1 MGEIAAL
8 ANAVVWALTGVVTK
22 GLGKKVSPIQIV
34 AFQSWIALALFGL
47 IGLLFSQVDELFR
60 APLRSVLLLA
70 AGAFINTIG
79 SIIFWMAIARGK
91 VSSVYPTTQS
101 VFILVSMLA
110 AWLLLGDTPR
120 AGVVFGAA
128 LIIGGVLLLN
138 RQAPDGKFGKRQQN
152 DYIAISLAVATSLL
166 WAGGFITT
174 VVGLED
180 TRPLPAAMIRILVPS
195 ALFLVLSMLVPS
207 TRINRVFKGNEIR
220 LTVSALLFAFSALSF
235 VFALGNASPGVVVL
249 LINTSPMF
257 AVIFAVIAL
266 GERLTLHVILG
277 SVCSLLGIFAVL
289 AFR

>member
-1 MGEIAAL
+1 MI
-8 ANAVVWALTGVVTK
+8 WALTGVVTK
-22 GLGKKVSPIQIV
+22 GLDKKVSPIQIV
-34 AFQSWIALALFGL
+34 AFQSWIALALLGL

-60 APLRSVLLLA
+60 VPLKSSLLLA
-70 AGAFINTIG
+70 AGAIINTIG
-79 SIIFWMAIARGK
+79 SIMFWMAIARGK
-91 VSSVYPTTQS
+91 VSSVYPTTQG

-120 AGVVFGAA
+120 VWVVVGAV

-138 RQAPDGKFGKRQQN
+138 RQTAEEKFGNRQHN
-152 DYIAISLAVATSLL
+152 DYITISLAVATSLL

-180 TRPLPAAMIRILVPS
+180 TPPLPAATIRILVPS

-207 TRINRVFKGNEIR
+207 TRINRVYKGNEIR

-235 VFALGNASPGVVVL
+235 VFALGNAPPGVVVL

-266 GERLTLHVILG
+266 RERLTLHVILG
-277 SVCSLLGIFAVL
+277 SMFSLLGIFAVL
-289 AFR
+289 AFQ

>member
-1 MGEIAAL
+1 MGEIAAI

-34 AFQSWIALALFGL
+34 AFQSWIALGLFGL

-120 AGVVFGAA
+120 AGVIFGAA

-138 RQAPDGKFGKRQQN
+138 RQTADGKFGKRQQN